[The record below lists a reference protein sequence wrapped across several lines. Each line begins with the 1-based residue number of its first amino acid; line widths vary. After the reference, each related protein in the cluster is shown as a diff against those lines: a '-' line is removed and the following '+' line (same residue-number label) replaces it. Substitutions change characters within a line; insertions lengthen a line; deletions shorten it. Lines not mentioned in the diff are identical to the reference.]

1 LESARRSHVNQ
12 FLGPEPQAIYAAASK
27 HAHSSPAQLGG
38 NLGSYDKGHA
48 NGRLQKWPILGCD
61 SQMLAHNALA
71 AGKEAGRQNP
81 PIGATRLA
89 AGHLL
94 TTP

>member
-38 NLGSYDKGHA
+38 NLGSYQRMKSAAYDTQV
-48 NGRLQKWPILGCD
+48 QKPRVSRTSSG
-61 SQMLAHNALA
+61 N
-71 AGKEAGRQNP
+71 
-81 PIGATRLA
+81 
-89 AGHLL
+89 
-94 TTP
+94 